1 MLLMRAREVLMMRF
15 RPHLRSHDIT
25 EQQWRILRVLAEQKR
40 ADMFELSQLCI
51 IQPSSLSRIIPLL
64 ASRGLLCRQGDR
76 KDQRRVLVSLTPKG
90 RSLFRIMSAES
101 AKIYAR
107 LEADIT
113 ATRLAEIYRVLDYLI
128 ADYKLGEIEAAE

>member
-1 MLLMRAREVLMMRF
+1 MLLMRAREVLMTRF

-40 ADMFELSQLCI
+40 ADMLELAQGCI
-51 IQPSSLSRIIPLL
+51 IQPSSLSRIVPLL
-64 ASRGLLCRQGDR
+64 VTRGLLRREADR

-101 AKIYAR
+101 ARIYAR
-107 LEADIT
+107 LEADI
-113 ATRLAEIYRVLDYLI
+113 APAHLAEIYRVLDYLI
-128 ADYKLGEIEAAE
+128 ADRKLDEMKAE

>member
-1 MLLMRAREVLMMRF
+1 MMRF

-64 ASRGLLCRQGDR
+64 VSRGLLCREVDR
-76 KDQRRVLVSLTPKG
+76 KDLRRVPVSLTPQG
-90 RSLFRIMSAES
+90 QSLLRIMSAES
-101 AKIYAR
+101 AKIYSQ

-113 ATRLAEIYRVLDYLI
+113 AARLAEIYRVLDYRI
-128 ADYKLGEIEAAE
+128 ADYNLGENEAE

>member
-15 RPHLRSHDIT
+15 RSHLRCHDIT
-25 EQQWRILRVLAEQKR
+25 EQQWRILRVLAERKSV
-40 ADMFELSQLCI
+40 DMFELSQLCI

-64 ASRGLLCRQGDR
+64 VSRGLLCRKGDR

-90 RSLFRIMSAES
+90 QSLFRFMSAES
-101 AKIYAR
+101 TKIYAR

-128 ADYKLGEIEAAE
+128 ADYKVSDIEAE